1 MFISF
6 WIFTEPFRL
15 AFGWTG
21 NLRESVPN
29 LFIFILLTVIPQ
41 TPAQVRGSRE
51 RVRVLMR
58 GRFVWGWASD
68 GGPPPCVASAQ
79 IYLAAFQKDIT
90 AFDKVRF
97 TRFVRASPVPGPPVP
112 ESPDAHHAH
121 RRRSAPCP

>member
-58 GRFVWGWASD
+58 GRFVGA
-68 GGPPPCVASAQ
+68 GRLTEVRPRASAQ

>member
-51 RVRVLMR
+51 RVRISM
-58 GRFVWGWASD
+58 
-68 GGPPPCVASAQ
+68 
-79 IYLAAFQKDIT
+79 
-90 AFDKVRF
+90 
-97 TRFVRASPVPGPPVP
+97 
-112 ESPDAHHAH
+112 
-121 RRRSAPCP
+121 

>member
-21 NLRESVPN
+21 NLRQSVPN

-51 RVRVLMR
+51 RISMR
-58 GRFVWGWASD
+58 GRFVGGASD
-68 GGPPPCVASAQ
+68 GGPPPCVASTQ
-79 IYLAAFQKDIT
+79 IYLATFQKDIT

-97 TRFVRASPVPGPPVP
+97 TRFGRAPPVP
-112 ESPDAHHAH
+112 A
-121 RRRSAPCP
+121 RAPGP